1 MYLTLA
7 TDYQDEWTYFE
18 SPKIKLAILGNGKV
32 GKTSLCES
40 LREGRIPG
48 TYDLT
53 IGVDITTKDLKIAGN
68 SVRLILWDMA
78 GQDQFDC
85 VRPAFYEGAKA
96 AMIVFSLQDRG
107 SFYDIKTWI
116 RELQRHTPDVPF
128 VIIGNKNDLKKRE
141 VTKEEI
147 EALAAQFRVPYVET
161 SAKKSLNVE
170 EAFRVTTILA
180 LQDTAVSW

>member
-1 MYLTLA
+1 VTLA
-7 TDYQDEWTYFE
+7 TDYHDYQDFYD
-18 SPKIKLAILGNGKV
+18 SPKLKLAILGNGRV

-53 IGVDITTKDLKIAGN
+53 IGVDITTKDLSVAGN
-68 SVRLILWDMA
+68 NVRLILWDLA
-78 GQDQFDC
+78 GQNQFDC

-107 SFYDIKTWI
+107 SFYDIKAWI
-116 RELQRHTPDVPF
+116 RELQKHAPGTPF
-128 VIIGNKNDLKKRE
+128 VIIGNKNDIKQRE
-141 VTKEEI
+141 VTREEV
-147 EALAAQFRVPYVET
+147 EALAAQFRVPYIET
-161 SAKKSLNVE
+161 SAKKILNVE

-180 LQDTAVSW
+180 LQSAAVAW

>member
-1 MYLTLA
+1 MTLA
-7 TDYQDEWTYFE
+7 TDHQDYQDYYD
-18 SPKIKLAILGNGKV
+18 SPKLKLAILGNGRV

-53 IGVDITTKDLKIAGN
+53 IGVDITTKDLSIAGN
-68 SVRLILWDMA
+68 NVRLILWDMA
-78 GQDQFDC
+78 GQTQFGC

-107 SFYDIKTWI
+107 SFYDIKAWI
-116 RELQRHTPDVPF
+116 RELQKHAPGTPF
-128 VIIGNKNDLKKRE
+128 VIIGNKNDVKQRE

-147 EALAAQFRVPYVET
+147 EALAAQFRVPYIET
-161 SAKKSLNVE
+161 SAKKTLNVE

-180 LQDTAVSW
+180 LQSTAVAW

>member
-1 MYLTLA
+1 MTLA
-7 TDYQDEWTYFE
+7 TENQDYQHYYD

-53 IGVDITTKDLKIAGN
+53 IGVDITTKDLTVAGN
-68 SVRLILWDMA
+68 NIRLILWDMA
-78 GQDQFDC
+78 GQNQFDC
-85 VRPAFYEGAKA
+85 VRPAFYEGARA

-107 SFYDIKTWI
+107 SFYDVKSWI
-116 RELQRHTPDVPF
+116 RELQNHSSGIPF
-128 VIIGNKNDLKKRE
+128 VLVGNKNDLKKRE
-141 VTKEEI
+141 VTKEEV

-180 LQDTAVSW
+180 LQGAAVAW